1 MRLASSS
8 PRNLFA
14 VSFILISAAAICST
28 GCGGGGMSGSSTP
41 RFSGNTSVTMV
52 LSSTGNDQLSEFD
65 IGFLGITLT
74 SQSGKAVT
82 LLPTSAPGFGPGAE
96 FVGMNG
102 TVEPLVTASIPQDA
116 YTAATVTLNGA
127 QFVCIDLVSSDGQG
141 DLDTSTFNNLG
152 MPASAVTVNLPSP
165 ITVTGT
171 SMGLSL
177 DLLVSQSATY
187 SACYTPN
194 SFSTFS
200 ITPTFNLAPLT
211 LSSSPTNAANGK
223 VTGLDGQV
231 TAVGTTG
238 NSFTLSLPDAEGARS
253 ISVSANSDTV
263 YQGIGNFSAVAVG
276 TFVDMDGAIQSDGSL
291 LAARIAMEDPLAA
304 DVFSGPLIEVTPTVS
319 IALML
324 PRQQQG
330 KDFICC
336 YQGGSIEVDFGSA
349 AFQISAQMANL
360 GSLPFV
366 PSFSASNMVPGQNV
380 YFSDSTYSWS
390 VPRPVASTMTLMP
403 QTINGTVAGSSSSGN
418 FTDYTVSLA
427 PYDLFPMLAVQPNQ
441 TTVEKNPSQVEVYI
455 DSNTQLLNTQPLAAG
470 STLRFYG
477 LVFNDNGTLRMDCA
491 QVNDGV
497 DFSAQA
503 SASQQ
508 AHMEKGAVQQVR
520 REGSSSLQQTIT
532 VTVIAHQP

>member
-1 MRLASSS
+1 
-8 PRNLFA
+8 
-14 VSFILISAAAICST
+14 
-28 GCGGGGMSGSSTP
+28 
-41 RFSGNTSVTMV
+41 
-52 LSSTGNDQLSEFD
+52 
-65 IGFLGITLT
+65 
-74 SQSGKAVT
+74 
-82 LLPTSAPGFGPGAE
+82 
-96 FVGMNG
+96 
-102 TVEPLVTASIPQDA
+102 
-116 YTAATVTLNGA
+116 
-127 QFVCIDLVSSDGQG
+127 
-141 DLDTSTFNNLG
+141 
-152 MPASAVTVNLPSP
+152 
-165 ITVTGT
+165 
-171 SMGLSL
+171 
-177 DLLVSQSATY
+177 
-187 SACYTPN
+187 
-194 SFSTFS
+194 
-200 ITPTFNLAPLT
+200 
-211 LSSSPTNAANGK
+211 
-223 VTGLDGQV
+223 
-231 TAVGTTG
+231 
-238 NSFTLSLPDAEGARS
+238 
-253 ISVSANSDTV
+253 V